1 MDFKQIIMGHLNGL
15 SIRSIAKATG
25 MARHTVSRYVKTVK
39 ESSHTFEELSSMD
52 NAAIERLF
60 LLPQETDSSRD
71 DNLLGYFERMHQNH
85 KKPGLTY

>member
-1 MDFKQIIMGHLNGL
+1 
-15 SIRSIAKATG
+15 
-25 MARHTVSRYVKTVK
+25 
-39 ESSHTFEELSSMD
+39 MD